1 MNSSPKKNSF
11 IKNYP
16 VTSILAFSNFIIY
29 VIQEITGDSNNAIDL
44 VNMGAR
50 YDLSLIHI

>member
-50 YDLSLIHI
+50 YDIYVA